1 MPRIGDTPKDMEV
14 QRNCLYAEIYQSA
27 ATMDVRSLER
37 LCRRVHSIEIR
48 IHSFKGGMYE
58 RK

>member
-1 MPRIGDTPKDMEV
+1 MEV